1 MSVFHPV
8 SVVRREAAQ
17 QTTAHPRSSEPV
29 LITEQQVLFG
39 TAAAVRSPARRNVVA
54 MMSHAVASVAERWH
68 ARAERRHSHYYPPP
82 CSYLEHSMMAREMD
96 RL

>member
-39 TAAAVRSPARRNVVA
+39 TAAAVRYPARRSVVA
-54 MMSHAVASVAERWH
+54 MVSHAVSSMAGRWQG
-68 ARAERRHSHYYPPP
+68 RAERRHAHYYPPP
-82 CSYLEHSMMAREMD
+82 CSYLEPSMMAREMD